1 MMAKNKVERKKV
13 IKAAVLGSLAGAV
26 TGLLLAPKSGQE
38 LRHDLADQA
47 HKLGEKAVVIKDKAQ
62 SALQNV
68 EEKTQVTFNTGKNW
82 LQKKKQFVDNFKT
95 LISEIQNG
103 ALTKTSLKIEEHE
116 DPTENLIEDIT
127 EEPKDDPTVDV

>member
-1 MMAKNKVERKKV
+1 MAKSKVERKKV
-13 IKAAVLGSLAGAV
+13 IKAAVFGSLAGAV

-68 EEKTQVTFNTGKNW
+68 EEKTQITLNTGKNW

-127 EEPKDDPTVDV
+127 EEPKDELTVEV

>member
-1 MMAKNKVERKKV
+1 MAKNKVERKKV

-116 DPTENLIEDIT
+116 DPENLIEDIT